1 LIGRL
6 AILGQAILASNSEES
21 DEGGAQPPR
30 KKLRSSTCS
39 VITNPTMQ
47 QQAKNGCSSKDTSSN
62 SIQDGST
69 SGASYTNASAGSILT
84 LKDVDGR
91 FNSNHG
97 CNEKGFTELDGL
109 VQPKT
114 ISKTDQEIVRVIG
127 QHLSSIGLHRSA
139 EILMQES
146 GCRLDHPAAAK
157 FCQHVMDGEW
167 NKAETD
173 LTELKSVLVSPQNLV
188 EMKFLLQEQKYLE
201 YLEDDRILEALNVL
215 RHELTPLHHNISRVH
230 ELSSF
235 MMCSGG
241 EELRDAA
248 NWQGKGPVSRGF
260 LMERLQR
267 FLPPTI
273 MLPPRRLHGLLCQA
287 VELQKERCPY
297 HNVKSTTPFEN
308 VSLLTDHLC
317 SREQLPLETAQVLT
331 DHCDEVWFC
340 RFSPDGTKLATGSK
354 DTTVMIWNV
363 DPDNCSVSLW
373 KTLEGH
379 SYGVAFVSWSPDSS
393 HLAACG
399 PDDCPELWV
408 WQVETGQLRT
418 KLSHASEDSLTSCAW
433 HPDGRRF
440 VTGGSRGQFYLCDLE
455 GNVLESWEGVRVQSL
470 AWKSD
475 ARTVLAADTH
485 HRIRGYNFDDL
496 SDCNILQEDHPIMSF
511 TVNNTGRLALLNVA
525 TQGIHLWDL
534 QDRILVRKYQGLTQG
549 FYNIH
554 SCFGGLG
561 QDFIASGSEDHK
573 VFVWHI
579 RRELPLATLTGHS
592 RTVNCVH
599 WNPRWPHLLVSAS
612 DDGTIR
618 LWGPAPEFRN
628 QSTASSKPTTTSTSG
643 NPVYNPTSNGNL

>member
-1 LIGRL
+1 
-6 AILGQAILASNSEES
+6 
-21 DEGGAQPPR
+21 
-30 KKLRSSTCS
+30 
-39 VITNPTMQ
+39 
-47 QQAKNGCSSKDTSSN
+47 
-62 SIQDGST
+62 
-69 SGASYTNASAGSILT
+69 
-84 LKDVDGR
+84 
-91 FNSNHG
+91 
-97 CNEKGFTELDGL
+97 
-109 VQPKT
+109 
-114 ISKTDQEIVRVIG
+114 
-127 QHLSSIGLHRSA
+127 
-139 EILMQES
+139 
-146 GCRLDHPAAAK
+146 
-157 FCQHVMDGEW
+157 
-167 NKAETD
+167 
-173 LTELKSVLVSPQNLV
+173 
-188 EMKFLLQEQKYLE
+188 MKFLLQEQKYLE